1 MFRSDAVPRHDRAA
15 MAGVTAALL
24 EEVVEA
30 LRAVRDV
37 DTNVHGLK
45 SFRRLLKQDGAGFL
59 REFLAASPKFAEL
72 HRIWDH
78 QQMVRQLPHWKR
90 HGAL

>member
-1 MFRSDAVPRHDRAA
+1 MAA
-15 MAGVTAALL
+15 VTAAQL

-45 SFRRLLKQDGAGFL
+45 SFRRLFKQDGAAFL
-59 REFLAASPKFAEL
+59 QAFLAASPGFAEL

-78 QQMVRQLPHWKR
+78 QHVVRRTPGHIDQRP
-90 HGAL
+90 